1 MWHCVITVCRGS
13 QCDCKVHLFV
23 DQVDWFDLALNW
35 PEGKGRKRRMER
47 SDRVGASTTGASLQA
62 ITERSTHTDHCNMP
76 IILGPLQHSGY
87 DRRLIRPREF
97 SDNGLS

>member
-35 PEGKGRKRRMER
+35 PEGKGRKR
-47 SDRVGASTTGASLQA
+47 SDREGASTTGASLQA
-62 ITERSTHTDHCNMP
+62 ITERSTHDGA
-76 IILGPLQHSGY
+76 IQ
-87 DRRLIRPREF
+87 RPDGR
-97 SDNGLS
+97 